1 MKLHSWKGMRR
12 EKFTPA
18 QLKEQDE
25 RVQKELLEMSLRE
38 VREFA
43 GMTQTQLAER
53 MGISQGQL
61 SQTEARDD
69 HRLSTLR
76 ARRGGHGRR
85 NRSLRRLRRQANHP
99 QGRLTHDGPPR
110 WFRSGPWGLLDA
122 VLDG

>member
-1 MKLHSWKGMRR
+1 MRR
-12 EKFTPA
+12 EKFTAA

-25 RVQKELLEMSLRE
+25 RVRKELLEMSLRE

-43 GMTQTQLAER
+43 GLTQTQLAER

-76 ARRGGHGRR
+76 RAVEAMGGEIEV
-85 NRSLRRLRRQANHP
+85 S
-99 QGRLTHDGPPR
+99 
-110 WFRSGPWGLLDA
+110 A
-122 VLDG
+122 VFGDKRIILKGV

>member
-76 ARRGGHGRR
+76 RAVEAMGGEIEV
-85 NRSLRRLRRQANHP
+85 S
-99 QGRLTHDGPPR
+99 
-110 WFRSGPWGLLDA
+110 A
-122 VLDG
+122 VFGDKRIILKGV